1 VTREEKTMEANRE
14 LLDRYVELYNVGDL
28 DACMELYAE
37 DAVQRMHDGTFEG
50 LDAIRDRL
58 ARDLDAFADA
68 RYVVDSF
75 VEDGEKFADEWT
87 FTGTNTGPF
96 RLPDGTE
103 IPPTGRPV
111 EIKGMELVELRDGKI
126 VVDNL
131 YYDFMAAVVQL
142 GLVPAGAAA

>member
-1 VTREEKTMEANRE
+1 MSANSD
-14 LLDRYVELYNVGDL
+14 LLDIYVERYNEGDL
-28 DACMELYAE
+28 DACMQLYAE

-50 LDAIRDRL
+50 LGAIRDRL
-58 ARDLDAFADA
+58 ARDLVAFPDA

-75 VEDGEKFADEWT
+75 AEDGDRFADEWT

-103 IPPTGRPV
+103 IPATGKPV
-111 EIKGMELVELRDGKI
+111 EIKGMEFVEVRDGKI

-131 YYDFMAAVVQL
+131 YYDFMAAVFQL
-142 GLVPAGAAA
+142 GLVPTGAAA